1 MSTTNHEEFRAFGA
15 YGAAQRRSGS
25 WYSSLAASSV
35 IYLVVGLLVMSI
47 PVTKRIIQ
55 SKPIQLTFVEKVVR
69 QPPPPPPPAPRLEP
83 KPVTAPQPHKPQLVA
98 PAALPRP

>member
-1 MSTTNHEEFRAFGA
+1 MSTTNQEEFRAFGA
-15 YGAAQRRSGS
+15 YGAAQRRGGS

-35 IYLVVGLLVMSI
+35 IYVVIGLLVMSI

-69 QPPPPPPPAPRLEP
+69 QPPPPPPLGMLE
-83 KPVTAPQPHKPQLVA
+83 LVGVMTGTG
-98 PAALPRP
+98 

>member
-1 MSTTNHEEFRAFGA
+1 MWTTNQEEFRAFGA
-15 YGAAQRRSGS
+15 YGAAQRRGGS

-35 IYLVVGLLVMSI
+35 IYVVIGLLVMSI

-69 QPPPPPPPAPRLEP
+69 QPPPPPPPAPKLEP
-83 KPVTAPQPHKPQLVA
+83 KPVTAPEA
-98 PAALPRP
+98 PPPPPVGAGGA